1 MYLEN
6 IFNSADIASK
16 MVSDAKK
23 FFHIDNMWRDFM
35 K

>member
-16 MVSDAKK
+16 MVSDSKR
-23 FFHIDNMWRDFM
+23 FS
-35 K
+35 